1 MSTSVKRE
9 APAAVSGPMRLPTSS
24 SAARITPQRLRAL
37 ISHVLLAFLAVIFL
51 VPFYWMFISS
61 LKTNQTMF
69 SNPIVW
75 LPSVL
80 HWENYASAINYPGFP
95 FLKFLWNSTYYG
107 LGVTIG
113 TVVSCS
119 MVGYAFAR
127 LKFPFRNALFYVTVA
142 TLMIP
147 WVVTFIPTFILFKE
161 VDTLLSPVGIKVL
174 GTYLPLIV
182 PAFGGNAFYIF
193 LMRQFFLGLPT
204 ELSDAARADGAGEFR
219 IFWQI
224 MLPLVKPAIMVMAV
238 FTFLA
243 TWHDF
248 FGPLIYVSD
257 NSQYPLSLGLYAF
270 RAQRTTE
277 WALMMAAS
285 TLATVPLI
293 IIFFFTQRY
302 FLEGIKLTGLKG

>member
-1 MSTSVKRE
+1 V
-9 APAAVSGPMRLPTSS
+9 A
-24 SAARITPQRLRAL
+24 
-37 ISHVLLAFLAVIFL
+37 LAVLFL
-51 VPFYWMFISS
+51 VPFFWMLVSS
-61 LKTNQTMF
+61 FKTKETMF
-69 SNPIVW
+69 TQPIEW
-75 LPSVL
+75 LPRA
-80 HWENYASAINYPGFP
+80 WNWQNYPNAINYPGFP
-95 FLKFLWNSTYYG
+95 FLRFLWNSTYYSIS
-107 LGVTIG
+107 VTIG
-113 TVVSCS
+113 TVMSCS

-127 LKFPFRNALFYVTVA
+127 LRFPFRTTLFNITMA

-161 VDTLLSPVGIKVL
+161 LDTFTSNLLNVRLL
-174 GTYLPLIV
+174 GTYWPLII

-193 LMRQFFLGLPT
+193 MIRQFFMGLPS
-204 ELSDAARADGAGEFR
+204 ELSDAARVDGAGEFR

-224 MLPLVKPAIMVMAV
+224 MLPLVKPALMVMAV

-257 NSQYPLSLGLYAF
+257 NRQFPLSLGLYAF

-277 WALMMAAS
+277 WALLMAAS
-285 TLATVPLI
+285 TITTVPLI

-302 FLEGIKLTGLKG
+302 FLEGIKLSGLKG

>member
-1 MSTSVKRE
+1 MADISRAAAFALPPQAGRRSVWLQK
-9 APAAVSGPMRLPTSS
+9 ATKTVLP
-24 SAARITPQRLRAL
+24 
-37 ISHVLLAFLAVIFL
+37 HLLLVALAVLFL
-51 VPFYWMFISS
+51 VPFFWMLVSS
-61 LKTNQTMF
+61 FKTKETMF
-69 SNPIVW
+69 TQPIEW
-75 LPSVL
+75 LPRA
-80 HWENYASAINYPGFP
+80 WNWQNYPNAINYPGFP
-95 FLKFLWNSTYYG
+95 FLRFLWNSTYYSIS
-107 LGVTIG
+107 VTIG
-113 TVVSCS
+113 TVMSCS

-127 LKFPFRNALFYVTVA
+127 LRFPFRTTLFNITMA

-161 VDTLLSPVGIKVL
+161 LDTFTSNLLNVRLL
-174 GTYLPLIV
+174 GTYWPLII

-193 LMRQFFLGLPT
+193 MIRQFFMGLPS
-204 ELSDAARADGAGEFR
+204 ELSDAARVDGAGEFR

-224 MLPLVKPAIMVMAV
+224 MLPLVKPALMVMAV

-257 NSQYPLSLGLYAF
+257 TRQFPLSLGLYAF

-277 WALMMAAS
+277 WALLMAAS
-285 TLATVPLI
+285 TITTVPLI

-302 FLEGIKLTGLKG
+302 FLEGIKLSGLKG

>member
-1 MSTSVKRE
+1 MADISRAAAFALPPQAGRRSVWLQK
-9 APAAVSGPMRLPTSS
+9 ATKTVLP
-24 SAARITPQRLRAL
+24 
-37 ISHVLLAFLAVIFL
+37 HLLLVALAVLFL
-51 VPFYWMFISS
+51 VPFFWMLVSS
-61 LKTNQTMF
+61 FKTKETMF
-69 SNPIVW
+69 TQPIEW
-75 LPSVL
+75 LPRA
-80 HWENYASAINYPGFP
+80 WNWQNYPNAINYPGFP
-95 FLKFLWNSTYYG
+95 FLRFLWNSTYYSIS
-107 LGVTIG
+107 VTIG
-113 TVVSCS
+113 TVMSCS

-127 LKFPFRNALFYVTVA
+127 LRFPFRTTLFNITMA

-161 VDTLLSPVGIKVL
+161 LDTFTSNLLNVRLL
-174 GTYLPLIV
+174 GTYWPLII

-193 LMRQFFLGLPT
+193 MIRQFFMGLPS
-204 ELSDAARADGAGEFR
+204 ELSDAARVDGAGEFR

-224 MLPLVKPAIMVMAV
+224 MLPLVKPALRVMAV

-257 NSQYPLSLGLYAF
+257 NRQFPLSLGLYAF

-277 WALMMAAS
+277 WALLMAAS
-285 TLATVPLI
+285 TITTVPLI

-302 FLEGIKLTGLKG
+302 FLEGIKLSGLKG